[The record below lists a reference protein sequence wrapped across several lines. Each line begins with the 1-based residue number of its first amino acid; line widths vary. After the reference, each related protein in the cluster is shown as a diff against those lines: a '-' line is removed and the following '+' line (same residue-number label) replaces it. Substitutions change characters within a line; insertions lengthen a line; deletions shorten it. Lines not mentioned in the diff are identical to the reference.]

1 MGDSREKK
9 SPGVRLV
16 FGSVLLLIGTLLLLK
31 TTGHIPS
38 FGSLWPV
45 LLILIGLLFLFYS
58 GTGVK
63 SQRYV
68 FLGMILLL
76 IGVFYLLL
84 NTVISV
90 MDMKKLWPVFMTII
104 GVSMIPYGLAKSGH
118 GRIVLIVPGGFLT
131 ALSLVFLVFSL
142 GMTDVRFSLF
152 VIRWWP
158 CILIVFGI
166 LFLVSHFRKKK
177 RTRNQI
183 S

>member
-1 MGDSREKK
+1 MGDSKGKR
-9 SPGVRLV
+9 SPGIRLL
-16 FGSVLLLIGTLLLLK
+16 FGSALFLIGALLLLK

-45 LLILIGLLFLFYS
+45 LLILPALLLLFYS

-90 MDMKKLWPVFMTII
+90 TDMKKLWPVFMTII

-118 GRIVLIVPGGFLT
+118 GRIVLIVPGGFLI

-142 GMTDVRFSLF
+142 GITDVRFTLF

-158 CILIVFGI
+158 GLLIVFGI

-177 RTRNQI
+177 QTRNGT